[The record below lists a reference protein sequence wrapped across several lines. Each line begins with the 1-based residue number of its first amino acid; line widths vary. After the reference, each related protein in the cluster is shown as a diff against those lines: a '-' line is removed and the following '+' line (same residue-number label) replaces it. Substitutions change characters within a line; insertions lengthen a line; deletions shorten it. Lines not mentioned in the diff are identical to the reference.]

1 VEVDEDAVRQRKA
14 KEGGLIG
21 NLEGDKDTQYFMNR
35 QDLVEELAQERP
47 TRRNRRYAA
56 DGATRY

>member
-1 VEVDEDAVRQRKA
+1 MEVDEDAVRQRKA

-35 QDLVEELAQERP
+35 QDLVEELAQEK
-47 TRRNRRYAA
+47 A
-56 DGATRY
+56 DKKK